1 MIESDRKAGLSLAAI
16 VLAGAVSALAAPPAP
31 AADAPAAVEGAG
43 SLQATLESKTRLVK
57 QLLSQSP
64 AVQRISQSGNA
75 QARKLLAD
83 AQALQARASAEA
95 AAGRQAAAVKLL
107 DEALRDI
114 AAASR
119 LVPDPALMA
128 TQERARYAS
137 LSEATRTFVGL
148 YQGLSK
154 RMAARQVV
162 MPAAL
167 DLERVNGMMTKAE
180 TLAGGGDHKGA
191 NVVLGDAY
199 KSVVAALNKTLMAE
213 TIVYDLKFDSPA
225 EEFKHELARNRSY
238 EELVPLAISQLNT
251 ARESVQLVERYVQQ
265 SKDLRD
271 AAQKAAAGG
280 DYQAALK
287 TIQEATSQLQ
297 RALRIVGVIVPQST
311 EGKT

>member
-1 MIESDRKAGLSLAAI
+1 MIETDRQARLSLAAI
-16 VLAGAVSALAAPPAP
+16 VFAGAVSAVAALPVR
-31 AADAPAAVEGAG
+31 AADAPSSQQVA
-43 SLQATLESKTRLVK
+43 LENKTQLVK
-57 QLLSQSP
+57 QLLSQSL
-64 AVQRISQSGNA
+64 VMQRIAQSGNA
-75 QARKLLAD
+75 QAKKLLAD
-83 AQALQARASAEA
+83 AQALQAMAAAEA
-95 AAGRQAAAVKLL
+95 GAGRQEAAIKLL
-107 DEALRDI
+107 DEALRDV

-119 LVPDPALMA
+119 LVPDPVQMA
-128 TQERARYAS
+128 VQERARYAS

-154 RMAARQVV
+154 RMAARQVA

-167 DLERVNGMMTKAE
+167 DLERVNGMMATAD

-225 EEFKHELARNRSY
+225 DEFKHELARNRSY
-238 EELVPLAISQLNT
+238 EELVPLAISQLNI
-251 ARESVQLVERYVQQ
+251 ARDSAQLSERYVQQ
-265 SKDLRD
+265 SKGMRD

-297 RALRIVGVIVPQST
+297 RALRVAGVIVPQST
-311 EGKT
+311 EGKP